1 MCLATQSRL
10 HHRYYWQ
17 LHKMSGL
24 PGIDIAG
31 IVKANKGQNV
41 SDYISSHFL
50 LRLSRRSLGTTRK
63 VSVSLMGISLPPF
76 SIFSLSPCRDVVRGL
91 Y

>member
-1 MCLATQSRL
+1 
-10 HHRYYWQ
+10 
-17 LHKMSGL
+17 MSGL

-31 IVKANKGQNV
+31 IVKANKGQHV

-76 SIFSLSPCRDVVRGL
+76 LSFL
-91 Y
+91 YLPAGTLSADFINSPREYSQP